1 MAKLPKE
8 NQFLDLSDYG
18 RPAARLI
25 AQFFKPTFVTP
36 IHVTIL
42 FIISGLL
49 NPVMHM
55 SYVSFAFIY
64 LIPILFNYISIK
76 TFFKR
81 FLLIGLILFTLNIIY
96 LILFSGGLNLSSLWR

>member
-49 NPVMHM
+49 
-55 SYVSFAFIY
+55 AIGC
-64 LIPILFNYISIK
+64 ILEKN
-76 TFFKR
+76 
-81 FLLIGLILFTLNIIY
+81 
-96 LILFSGGLNLSSLWR
+96 